1 MAGSRVGFIWIY
13 VLIVMFAVGIIE
25 LLIMP
30 AITFQLVPALEQTAN
45 STLNATDAAA
55 YTIKVQTT
63 INFMHMA
70 MYVVMFV
77 IFVYAVVSVFKREES
92 EIYQP

>member
-30 AITFQLVPALEQTAN
+30 AITFQLVPALQQTAN
-45 STLNATDAAA
+45 STLSVQDAAD
-55 YTIKVQTT
+55 YSVKVTTT
-63 INFMHMA
+63 IGFMHSA

-77 IFVYAVVSVFKREES
+77 IFVYAVVSVFKRDENEM
-92 EIYQP
+92 YQP